1 MTLLPSLV
9 HSPVDVI
16 LIRDRKMRI
25 FSRKSFEIYETLMPC
40 TYPDGI
46 KKILT
51 HIFENVCTTIG
62 AGSFVSEQQ
71 LIIKILSRSA
81 GCRM

>member
-1 MTLLPSLV
+1 M
-9 HSPVDVI
+9 I

-25 FSRKSFEIYETLMPC
+25 FVRKSFEIYETLMPC
-40 TYPDGI
+40 TYPDGG

-51 HIFENVCTTIG
+51 LIFENVCATAG

-71 LIIKILSRSA
+71 PIIKILSRSV
-81 GCRM
+81 GCRDVEKAGQVRQ